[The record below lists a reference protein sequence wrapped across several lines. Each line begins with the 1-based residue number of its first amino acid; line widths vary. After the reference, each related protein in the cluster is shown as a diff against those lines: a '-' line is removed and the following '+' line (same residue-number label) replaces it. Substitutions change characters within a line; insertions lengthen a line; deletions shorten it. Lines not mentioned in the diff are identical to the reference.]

1 MGTVTL
7 LLVGAVIG
15 AFIGWHVP
23 QPSWIKKIEDKVEE
37 EAKEAV
43 AEVKQAAK
51 ETVAEVKAKVTRA
64 RKMLPPTRNKKNC

>member
-23 QPSWIKKIEDKVEE
+23 QPSWVKKIEDKVEE

-43 AEVKQAAK
+43 AEVK
-51 ETVAEVKAKVTRA
+51 AKVTRA
-64 RKMLPPTRNKKNC
+64 RKNASANKK

>member
-37 EAKEAV
+37 EFNRMIES
-43 AEVKQAAK
+43 
-51 ETVAEVKAKVTRA
+51 VTA
-64 RKMLPPTRNKKNC
+64 PSVS

>member
-23 QPSWIKKIEDKVEE
+23 QPSWVKKIEDKVEE

-43 AEVKQAAK
+43 AEVK
-51 ETVAEVKAKVTRA
+51 AKVTRA
-64 RKMLPPTRNKKNC
+64 RKNASANKQ

>member
-43 AEVKQAAK
+43 AEVK
-51 ETVAEVKAKVTRA
+51 AKVTRA
-64 RKMLPPTRNKKNC
+64 RKNASANKK